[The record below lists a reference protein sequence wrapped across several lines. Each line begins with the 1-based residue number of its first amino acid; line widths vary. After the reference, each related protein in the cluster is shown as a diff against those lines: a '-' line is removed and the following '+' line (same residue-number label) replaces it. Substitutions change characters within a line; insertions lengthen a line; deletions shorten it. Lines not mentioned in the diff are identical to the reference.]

1 MTRYGIVADAVAVT
15 FDEGALCVAGS
26 SLAKMRK
33 IAQTDV
39 GLLCPQK
46 RTLDR
51 DCWTSAKGP

>member
-1 MTRYGIVADAVAVT
+1 
-15 FDEGALCVAGS
+15 
-26 SLAKMRK
+26 LAKMRK